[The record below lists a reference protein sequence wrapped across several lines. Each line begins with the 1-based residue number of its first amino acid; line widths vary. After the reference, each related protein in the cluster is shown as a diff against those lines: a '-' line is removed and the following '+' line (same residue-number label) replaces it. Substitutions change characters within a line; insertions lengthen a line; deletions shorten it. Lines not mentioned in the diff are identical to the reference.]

1 MSNSFI
7 TPLRDR
13 PVQRLA
19 RCVLGLAMFGC
30 GIALLVRVH
39 LGLAPWDVFHQGLSE
54 HFNLPIGR
62 TIVITSFFVLLL
74 WIPLSQPMGVGTLLN
89 AVEIGVSV
97 DLFIRIVPEPHG
109 IVFRSAL
116 MLLGILITAIGS
128 GFYIGAGLGPGPRD
142 GLMLGLGLKG
152 YRISRARTFIEVTVL
167 ILGWLLGGQVGV
179 GTVLF
184 AVLIG
189 PLVARFLP
197 LLKIPSNDTS
207 LA

>member
-1 MSNSFI
+1 MPNSF
-7 TPLRDR
+7 TAPLRDR
-13 PVQRLA
+13 PVQRLT

-30 GIALLVRVH
+30 GIGLLVRVH

-54 HFNLPIGR
+54 HINLPIGR

-74 WIPLSQPMGVGTLLN
+74 WIPLSQPIGVGTLLN
-89 AVEIGVSV
+89 AVEIGVLV
-97 DLFIRIVPEPHG
+97 DIVMRFVPEPHG
-109 IVFRSAL
+109 LVVRSLL

-128 GFYIGAGLGPGPRD
+128 GLYIGAGLGAGPRD
-142 GLMLGLGLKG
+142 GLMMGLGLKG
-152 YRISRARTFIEVTVL
+152 YKISRARTFIEVTML

-197 LLKIPSNDTS
+197 LLKMPSSDMPQ
-207 LA
+207 A

>member
-19 RCVLGLAMFGC
+19 RCVLGLAMFGF
-30 GIALLVRVH
+30 GIGLLVRAH

-54 HFNLPIGR
+54 HINLPIGR

-97 DLFIRIVPEPHG
+97 DIFIRLVP
-109 IVFRSAL
+109 
-116 MLLGILITAIGS
+116 
-128 GFYIGAGLGPGPRD
+128 
-142 GLMLGLGLKG
+142 
-152 YRISRARTFIEVTVL
+152 YRGDAC
-167 ILGWLLGGQVGV
+167 
-179 GTVLF
+179 
-184 AVLIG
+184 
-189 PLVARFLP
+189 
-197 LLKIPSNDTS
+197 
-207 LA
+207 

>member
-1 MSNSFI
+1 MSNSFT

-19 RCVLGLAMFGC
+19 RCVLGLAMFGS
-30 GIALLVRVH
+30 GIGLLVRVH

-54 HFNLPIGR
+54 HINLPIGQ

-97 DLFIRIVPEPHG
+97 DVFIRLTPEPHG
-109 IVFRSAL
+109 LVVRSVL
-116 MLLGILITAIGS
+116 MLLGILITAVGS

-152 YRISRARTFIEVTVL
+152 YKISRARTFIEVTAL
-167 ILGWLLGGQVGV
+167 ILGWMLGGQVGV
-179 GTVLF
+179 GTILF

-189 PLVARFLP
+189 PLVALFLP
-197 LLKIPSNDTS
+197 LLKMPNSDTTR
-207 LA
+207 A